1 MASRGP
7 DPGLHSIQM
16 TPSQTENPPARDGSD
31 RAVTL
36 KDVARAA
43 DVHVSTASRALDPAR
58 SRRIGSDTVARVER
72 VAERL
77 GYRPDLIAK
86 GLKSGTTTMIGV
98 VVADLENPFIGPIIR
113 GISEQVEST
122 GFVTLVAETLEDRD
136 RFERTLNQLLSHRVN
151 AVITTAARASDQH
164 LLVRFARNTRA
175 FITAVRKVEGSGLPY
190 VVMDDDHGGEL
201 AARHLTGLGHRV
213 LAQLRGPMDI
223 DAFRNR
229 AEGFR
234 RTIGAARS
242 VDATSG
248 GHAHE
253 LTVEEGRRLMALT
266 LDQNPDSP
274 PTAVFAHADLMAIGA
289 LEEMRSRGL
298 RCPEDLSLVGYDDAP
313 LVNRISPSLT
323 TIALPGEEIGAR
335 AGEMVLELLADP
347 DSKPESI
354 RLPAELIP
362 RDSTGPPPVS

>member
-1 MASRGP
+1 MAASRSGNGP
-7 DPGLHSIQM
+7 AGD
-16 TPSQTENPPARDGSD
+16 DGD
-31 RAVTL
+31 RVVTL

-58 SRRIGSDTVARVER
+58 SRRIGSDTVARVEQ
-72 VAERL
+72 VAEKL

-113 GISEQVEST
+113 GISEQVESN
-122 GFVTLVAETLEDRD
+122 GFVTLVAETLEDHD

-151 AVITTAARASDQH
+151 AVITTAARTTDQE
-164 LLVRFARNTRA
+164 LLVRFARQTRA
-175 FITAVRKVEGSGLPY
+175 FITAVRKVDGSGLPF

-223 DAFRNR
+223 DTFRNR

-234 RTIGAARS
+234 RTIGSARA
-242 VDATSG
+242 VDATPG
-248 GHAHE
+248 GHARE
-253 LTVEEGRRLMALT
+253 LTVEEGRRLMGAT

-289 LEEMRSRGL
+289 LEEMRARGL

-313 LVNRISPSLT
+313 LVNRLSPSLS
-323 TIALPGEEIGAR
+323 TIALPGEEIGIR
-335 AGEMVLELLADP
+335 AGEMVLEMLAEP
-347 DSKPESI
+347 EAQPESI

-362 RDSTGPPPVS
+362 RDSTGPPPAG